1 MDSTKLNE
9 RAARFGTAT
18 AKAVVKLVPEASSEA
33 LEKRAARFGG
43 AKAAEN
49 GAGNGQVSGLA
60 REGLW
65 ATTYFFFSRN

>member
-33 LEKRAARFGG
+33 LEKRAVRFGG
-43 AKAAEN
+43 VKAAEN
-49 GAGNGQVSGLA
+49 GPAMA
-60 REGLW
+60 K
-65 ATTYFFFSRN
+65 